1 MEPFNPNRRSDER
14 PGRPRNNR
22 PRPAATTVAA
32 GLGIA
37 LIVFVLGIA
46 ARASQIEQPAS
57 ASIVVVHPQSTA
69 VATAIVGGS
78 PGLHAA
84 IRQSLAGVGKT
95 SITRV
100 AVTPFGSSGGV
111 ALRFTFSPSG
121 DPSRRSAIYSEWQA
135 GLVSTATRDRARDR
149 RLEPVLAYFVTSGG
163 GVIEGR
169 PARVPPQPTAASL
182 IDRVR
187 RIAASLGASLV
198 KATVLRP
205 RGVAVAVVLDVND
218 PARFLRSESK
228 FEYRA
233 FPKQTPRGNGLDG
246 TYVEVRA
253 DGKPVYINA
262 LNNRMLSGSGWIDP
276 RFSGCVNS
284 ITPLGSRPPACPVH

>member
-14 PGRPRNNR
+14 PSRPRNNLL
-22 PRPAATTVAA
+22 RPAATVAA
-32 GLGIA
+32 GAGIA
-37 LIVFVLGIA
+37 LVVFVLGIA

-57 ASIVVVHPQSTA
+57 ASIVVVDPHSTA
-69 VATAIVGGS
+69 VDTAIVGVS
-78 PGLHAA
+78 PGLRAA

-111 ALRFTFSPSG
+111 ALRFTFSPGG
-121 DPSRRSAIYSEWQA
+121 DPARHSAIYSEWQA

-149 RLEPVLAYFVTSGG
+149 RLEPVLAYYVTSGG

-169 PARVPPQPTAASL
+169 PVRVPPQPTAASL
-182 IDRVR
+182 IGRVR
-187 RIAASLGASLV
+187 RIAAGLGASLV

-205 RGVAVAVVLDVND
+205 RGVAMAVVLDVND
-218 PARFLRSESK
+218 PARFLRSDSK

-233 FPKQTPRGNGLDG
+233 FPKQTPHGNGLDG
-246 TYVEVRA
+246 TYVEVRT
-253 DGKPVYINA
+253 GGRVVYINA

-276 RFSGCVNS
+276 RFSGCVNLPTA
-284 ITPLGSRPPACPVH
+284 IGGQTPSCPVH